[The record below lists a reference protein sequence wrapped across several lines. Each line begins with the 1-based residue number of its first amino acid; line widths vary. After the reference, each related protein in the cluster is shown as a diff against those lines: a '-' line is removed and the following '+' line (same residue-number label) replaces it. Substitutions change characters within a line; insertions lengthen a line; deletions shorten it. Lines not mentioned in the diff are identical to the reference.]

1 MRHHRLIPALEI
13 IEDSLF
19 NTLEQ
24 AAQAWDDP
32 GPFGAVD
39 DAPLPALIADVV
51 ARRAAASPL
60 PQAREPSPGQIWWIA
75 LDPGADRPVA
85 MVLVQLTP
93 PEAQG
98 WLVGCE
104 VAYAGADDWVLQDDD
119 VHGALDPRLGMVQ
132 LWHRVRVPAER
143 LDAIAAVLH
152 DTVFEAL
159 HTVAGQSSAL
169 ADVAPSP
176 GRVGLTERHGVCFV
190 CGTPLGDP
198 QRDPRHA
205 YRALYRK
212 LARQLQPAPPDD
224 TEEQEP

>member
-24 AAQAWDDP
+24 AAQAWDDSGAF
-32 GPFGAVD
+32 GPVD
-39 DAPLPALIADVV
+39 DAPLPALIADAV
-51 ARRAAASPL
+51 ARRAAASPW
-60 PQAREPSPGQIWWIA
+60 PRAREPSPGQIWWIA
-75 LDPGADRPVA
+75 LNAGADRPVA

-93 PEAQG
+93 AEAQG

-119 VHGALDPRLGMVQ
+119 VHDALDPRLGMVQ
-132 LWHRVRVPAER
+132 LWHRVRVPAGR

-152 DTVFEAL
+152 ETVFKAL
-159 HTVAGQSSAL
+159 QTVASAPSAL

-176 GRVGLTERHGVCFV
+176 GRVGLTELQGVAFV
-190 CGTPLGDP
+190 CGTPLGEP

-212 LARQLQPAPPDD
+212 LARQLLPAPPYG
-224 TEEQEP
+224 EAQEP